1 MPNPFFK
8 FKQFTVYHDR
18 CAMKV
23 TTDSCFFGAWAA
35 QEIKNSNPGYH
46 REKIRNVLDIGTGTG
61 LLSLMI
67 AQYNDVEVDAV
78 EIDRETAAQAN
89 ENVEGSPW
97 KNRIRIFNKDV
108 LCFHPEKKYD
118 CIISNPPFYEN
129 ELASDLIKKNI
140 AHHSE
145 QLTIAQVLKFIQ
157 TYLNEEGSF
166 FLMYPFKRK
175 EEVKR
180 MVAQNELH
188 IINSIILHQS
198 VKHGPFRV
206 IIKGS
211 RKNII
216 PSEQTSISVRDEN
229 QKYTSAFTR
238 LLEDYYL
245 NL

>member
-1 MPNPFFK
+1 MFAKITENSALCNLIA
-8 FKQFTVYHDR
+8 D
-18 CAMKV
+18 
-23 TTDSCFFGAWAA
+23 
-35 QEIKNSNPGYH
+35 KNLPAKNC
-46 REKIRNVLDIGTGTG
+46 LDIGTGTG
-61 LLSLMI
+61 LLSLML
-67 AQYNDVEVDAV
+67 AQKTTATIDAV
-78 EIDRETAAQAN
+78 EINTAAFRQAK
-89 ENVEGSPW
+89 ENFEQSPW
-97 KNRIRIFNKDV
+97 QERLSIFNKDI
-108 LCFHPEKKYD
+108 FQFETEKKYD

-175 EEVKR
+175 EEVER

-206 IIKGS
+206 IIKGA

-216 PSEQTSISVRDEN
+216 AAEQTSISVWDEN

-238 LLEDYYL
+238 LLKDYYL

>member
-35 QEIKNSNPGYH
+35 DEIKNSSPDSY

-61 LLSLMI
+61 LLSLMV
-67 AQYNDVEVDAV
+67 AQHNEVEIDAV
-78 EIDRETAAQAN
+78 EIDPETAEQAN

-97 KNRIRIFNKDV
+97 KNRIRIFNKDI
-108 LCFHPEKKYD
+108 LSFHPEKKYD
-118 CIISNPPFYEN
+118 CIISNPPFYQN

-145 QLTIAQVLKFIQ
+145 QLTIAQVLKFIK
-157 TYLNEEGSF
+157 TYLNEEGLF

-175 EEVKR
+175 EEVET
-180 MVAQNELH
+180 MVAQNELY
-188 IINSIILHQS
+188 IITSIILHQS

-216 PSEQTSISVRDEN
+216 PAEQTSISVWDEN
-229 QKYTSAFTR
+229 QKYTSAFTG
-238 LLEDYYL
+238 LLKDYYL